1 MAVFMWGKQMAQV
14 SRSALLM
21 YSAEE
26 MYQLVNDVNAY
37 PEFLPGCVDANI
49 LTNNNNVMR
58 ASVEVSKAGISQI
71 FTTENILVNGQSI
84 LMNLVDGPFK
94 HLQGGW
100 TFSKLDE
107 QACKINLDLEFEFN
121 SSLAELAFGRIFNE
135 LVGSMVKSFSSRAK
149 VVYGIR

>member
-1 MAVFMWGKQMAQV
+1 MAQV

-49 LTNNNNVMR
+49 LTNADNVMR
-58 ASVEVSKAGISQI
+58 ASVKVSKAGISQT

-94 HLQGGW
+94 HLRGGW
-100 TFSKLDE
+100 TFSELDE

-121 SSLAELAFGRIFNE
+121 SSLVELAFGRIFHE